1 MNVSVLTQQQ
11 MRTAARVHTGFQLSN
26 DHNLS
31 QYTTW
36 FAYRRFDGSESDF
49 SRV

>member
-11 MRTAARVHTGFQLSN
+11 MSTATRVHTGFQLSN
-26 DHNLS
+26 DRNLS

-36 FAYRRFDGSESDF
+36 FAYRRFDGSEKDF